1 VSSKGKGFD
10 VGLMSP
16 YFVKH
21 FLKIKIKN
29 SLRKGIGRT
38 ASTLSQAK

>member
-1 VSSKGKGFD
+1 LVSSKGKAFD

-21 FLKIKIKN
+21 FLKIKIK
-29 SLRKGIGRT
+29 IH
-38 ASTLSQAK
+38 